1 MARVALSKRFPV
13 LKPVIEEL
21 KILERHFL
29 TRDVKYQLQASAA
42 TVEKTTVFSNHKSL
56 LRRRLGASDPAMQE
70 GKIKNLELAVP
81 KFSNLSL
88 EPGQILSFWKILGR
102 ASSQNGFVNGML
114 IADGEAIEGVGG
126 GLCQLANLLYWM
138 ALHSPLEVI
147 EHHHHSL
154 DIFPDSGRVLP
165 FGSGASV
172 YYNYL
177 DLQFQNI
184 TNHPI
189 GLDVWLSDTH
199 LHGTLWTNVAYLE
212 TFKIRETDHC
222 FYRRPNGQ
230 VYRRNKLFKHRI
242 DRRTGALLERR
253 LMTENDSRVLYE
265 PSDMQILEL
274 PI

>member
-13 LKPVIEEL
+13 LKPMIEEL
-21 KILERHFL
+21 KIFERHWH
-29 TRDVKYQLQASAA
+29 TRDAKYQLKSNAF
-42 TVEKTTVFSNHKSL
+42 TLEKTTVFSNHKSL

-70 GKIKNLELAVP
+70 GKIKNLEIAVP
-81 KFSNLSL
+81 KFSKLTL
-88 EPGQILSFWKILGR
+88 EPGQILSFWKTLGR
-102 ASSQNGFVNGML
+102 ASSQNGFVGGML
-114 IADGEAIEGVGG
+114 ISDGAAIEGVGG

-177 DLQFQNI
+177 DLQFQN
-184 TNHPI
+184 TTKHKI
-189 GLDVWLSDTH
+189 GLDVWLTDTH
-199 LHGTLWTNVAYLE
+199 LHGTLWTDAAYPE

-242 DRRTGALLERR
+242 DRRTGQLLEQR
-253 LMTENDSRVLYE
+253 LMTENDSLVLYE
-265 PSDMQILEL
+265 PNNVEILE
-274 PI
+274 PAI